1 MKYLTVVYYDTFA
14 RFFSAIEDEVK
25 ARDGEAEFLHLAL
38 FPSAYLYLVSERR
51 SVRLL
56 PWEAK
61 KARPGSAALGDAELD
76 RIGAYHAYILSA
88 AGKHDTGRV
97 RRRASRY
104 VSAISKIL
112 SEFRPDCVIM
122 SGDTRIACESLLFCL
137 ARDWPDVPKFHFEQ
151 GPGGTTILDQ
161 SGVNANCSFRF
172 AAAELTGDDYSAEAP
187 AKRAR
192 FKRNPVFRAVDH
204 LLTKSLHAVSHL
216 PVEWEVLPMPR
227 CSEQRYGACLEVMPT
242 GDAAHGPCVLV
253 ALQVPDDANNI
264 HHNPLG
270 LGDAQLVELVVRAV
284 QQLGGRV
291 VVREHPLYRRKYS
304 AELYELISC
313 TPDTVL
319 SDAQLKDDLTA
330 ATVVVTV
337 NSMTGFD
344 AYMSNVPAILLG
356 RAFFDHLPGIVR
368 VEEDRELAAA
378 IASVQ
383 GKSVTDLTG
392 GRDPQAIFAEMRERH
407 FIDGHWLD
415 AELVAPAQIA
425 DIAVKSSRHVAC
437 EDRAAADREAV
448 K

>member
-38 FPSAYLYLVSERR
+38 FPSAYLYLVSEGR

-56 PWEAK
+56 PWEAT
-61 KARPGSAALGDAELD
+61 KARPGQAALDDAELD
-76 RIGAYHAYILSA
+76 RIGAYHAYIISA
-88 AGKHDTGRV
+88 AGKRDSGRV
-97 RRRASRY
+97 RGRASKY
-104 VSAISKIL
+104 VNAISKIL

-137 ARDWPDVPKFHFEQ
+137 ARDWPEVPKFHFEQ

-172 AAAELTGDDYSAEAP
+172 EVAELNGEGYSAEAP

-204 LLTKSLHAVSHL
+204 LLSRSLHAMSRL

-227 CSEQRYGACLEVMPT
+227 CSEQRYGACLEVTPT
-242 GDAAHGPCVLV
+242 RDVAHGRNVLV

-284 QQLGGRV
+284 RQLGGRV

-304 AELYELISC
+304 AELYELISS
-313 TPDTVL
+313 TPEAVL
-319 SDAQLKDDLTA
+319 SDAQLKDDLA
-330 ATVVVTV
+330 VATVVVTV

-368 VEEDRELAAA
+368 VEGDAGLAAA

-383 GKSVTDLTG
+383 GKSVTDLIG
-392 GRDPQAIFAEMRERH
+392 GRNPQAIFAQMRERH

-425 DIAVKSSRHVAC
+425 NTVVRSSRHFAR
-437 EDRAAADREAV
+437 EDCAAADSVAI